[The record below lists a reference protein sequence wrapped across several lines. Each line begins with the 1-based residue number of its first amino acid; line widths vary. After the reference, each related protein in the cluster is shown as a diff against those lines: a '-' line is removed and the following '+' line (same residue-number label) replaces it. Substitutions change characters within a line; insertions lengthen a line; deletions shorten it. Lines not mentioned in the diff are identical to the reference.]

1 MKINKKYFAII
12 IFILLLIALDQISKF
27 YALKKNEAEII
38 PSFIKI
44 ENVNNE
50 GIEDKAKDKS
60 IVMNSITNLVI
71 IGVIVR
77 FMVLQSKKITK
88 SQYAFLS
95 LIIAGGLSNLIDT
108 LLRGYVIYFIKIGQK
123 LPNINLASIYI
134 IIGWVMIVAY
144 FTKYSYN
151 ELKERKKNANKDK

>member
-50 GIEDKAKDKS
+50 EIEKDKS
-60 IVMNSITNLVI
+60 IVMNCITNLVI

-77 FMVLQSKKITK
+77 FMVLQTKKLTK

-123 LPNINLASIYI
+123 LQNINLASIYI
-134 IIGWVMIVAY
+134 IVGWVMIVAY

>member
-50 GIEDKAKDKS
+50 EIEKDKS
-60 IVMNSITNLVI
+60 IVMNCITNLVI

-77 FMVLQSKKITK
+77 FMVLQTKKLTK

-134 IIGWVMIVAY
+134 IVGWVMIVAY

>member
-50 GIEDKAKDKS
+50 EIKKDKS
-60 IVMNSITNLVI
+60 IVMNCITNLVI

-77 FMVLQSKKITK
+77 FMVLQTKKLTK

-134 IIGWVMIVAY
+134 IVGWVMIVA
-144 FTKYSYN
+144 
-151 ELKERKKNANKDK
+151 

>member
-50 GIEDKAKDKS
+50 EIEKDKS
-60 IVMNSITNLVI
+60 IVMNCITNLVI

-77 FMVLQSKKITK
+77 FMVLQSKKLTK

-134 IIGWVMIVAY
+134 IVGWVMVVAY